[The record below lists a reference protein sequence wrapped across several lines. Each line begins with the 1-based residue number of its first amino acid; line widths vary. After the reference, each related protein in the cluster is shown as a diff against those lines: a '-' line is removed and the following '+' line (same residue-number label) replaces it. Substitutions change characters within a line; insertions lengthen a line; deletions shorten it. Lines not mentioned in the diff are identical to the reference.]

1 MLSDRPR
8 VSLLHLVADRQTLC
22 CFQICYDTMV
32 LFGALPAI
40 DILWSS
46 QEASLLDIVDRAC
59 GLFTPEEVGLA
70 YLTLI
75 RSFQFFW
82 PGCILY
88 RCLCGGLGLAATNDA
103 TNINCQILETE

>member
-1 MLSDRPR
+1 
-8 VSLLHLVADRQTLC
+8 
-22 CFQICYDTMV
+22 MV

-46 QEASLLDIVDRAC
+46 QEASLLEIVDRAC

-70 YLTLI
+70 YL
-75 RSFQFFW
+75 SFKFFW

-88 RCLCGGLGLAATNDA
+88 RCLCSGLELAATNDA
-103 TNINCQILETE
+103 TNNFQILETE